1 MKLAFNELSFLPL
14 NDNPHRLLN
23 HFSQLLK
30 TFAHARELFNFDHI
44 LFPAGMASTQVTA
57 ENNLAE
63 WLTSLSTSDKNRI
76 FSIIYRKPFL
86 QDAIRLHESELT
98 AYYYQNLEIGIDQ
111 EYCDGLATAD
121 LLEIPSISLINHPS
135 WEMPKITIF
144 KENQEV
150 GSQISREVVN
160 LSTSDSLKNADF
172 QSFAESKRQI
182 ELIKSPLSHEEKI
195 IHLRPDH
202 GSDILLE
209 FAKKIVRS
217 EYVEGVVNSLPFN
230 PQTSRFIRNIT
241 KDGLIEIVLHWED
254 AGYGM
259 VLKTTGRNYRE
270 TETIAGI
277 LDSDYGK

>member
-63 WLTSLSTSDKNRI
+63 WLASLSTSDKNRI

-121 LLEIPSISLINHPS
+121 MLEIPSISLKNHPA
-135 WEMPKITIF
+135 WEIPKITIY
-144 KENQEV
+144 KENQE
-150 GSQISREVVN
+150 STNPISRDVFN
-160 LSTSDSLKNADF
+160 LSTTEGLDNTEF
-172 QSFAESKRQI
+172 QSFVESIGRI
-182 ELIKSPLSHEEKI
+182 ELIKSPLSHDEKTI
-195 IHLRPDH
+195 NLRSDH

-217 EYVEGVVNSLPFN
+217 AYVEAIINSLPFN
-230 PQTSRFIRNIT
+230 PHTSRFIRNIT

-259 VLKTTGRNYRE
+259 VVKTTGRNYRE
-270 TETIAGI
+270 TETIAKI
-277 LDSDYGK
+277 LDADYGK